1 MAIVGVGIDVTRVE
15 RLEELLS
22 RHGDRTL
29 NRLFTPAEQ
38 AVAAERVDRTRYLAG
53 RLAAKEAVMKVL
65 GTGWGKGVGWK
76 DVEVHATEAG
86 PPRVELHGEAA
97 RFAESLGI
105 VHLWLSISHDG
116 DLAVATAVGES

>member
-1 MAIVGVGIDVTRVE
+1 MAIVGVGIDVSRVE
-15 RLEELLS
+15 RLQALLS
-22 RHGDRTL
+22 RHGDRSL

-38 AVAAERVDRTRYLAG
+38 EAAAGRPDRFLHLAG

-76 DVEVHATEAG
+76 DVEVLATDAG

-105 VHLWLSISHDG
+105 ERLWLSISHDG
-116 DLAVATAVGES
+116 GLAVATAVGES